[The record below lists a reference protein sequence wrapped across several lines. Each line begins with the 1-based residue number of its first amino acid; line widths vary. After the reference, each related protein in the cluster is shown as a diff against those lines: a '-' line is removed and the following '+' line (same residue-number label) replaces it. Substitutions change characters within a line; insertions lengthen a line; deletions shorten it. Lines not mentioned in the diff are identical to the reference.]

1 MSNRLLVNPGT
12 PQAWVIQLKPGAN
25 RIGRGEQN
33 DFQIPHG
40 SISGVHCEIIVSDAG
55 VVLKDLGSTNG
66 TFISRQPVKE
76 ATLETGQRLQ
86 LGAVD
91 LTFESDVPMGSP
103 APSAPAAVRLATASP
118 ATGAPPAPPRPVRLA
133 VPTAAAAPAAPPLP
147 PPVTAR
153 PTGLRLSASAHAPT
167 APTVAVASTIVQ
179 EENAE
184 PSPPPVAQV
193 PLAAGAQFCKFH
205 AKTPARFYCA
215 KCQKFFCDL
224 CVGTRAGP
232 SGAVR
237 TCRACSSTVT
247 PVQVN
252 IQRTATGEKGFFG
265 QLPGALIY
273 PFKGSGVLIL
283 IFATILI
290 AGMEA
295 LSGGTVRGGAR
306 GFGFSIYLRIAAIG
320 YLFVFL
326 QTIIHA
332 TAAGEKELPGLPE
345 FEGLFGAFLTMTGTV
360 VMSFA
365 VPIGLSL
372 WAIFGEKEGLGPFIL
387 GTAIF
392 SCLYFPMAFLA
403 TAMKDSALAANPLVV
418 IPAILKVPGEYLVA
432 ALLMAGAFG
441 MRELGN
447 FVMAAM
453 KMVGYTTRDMS
464 VLFIS
469 FGLRAVWS
477 FLSVYLLTVVMR
489 VLGLL
494 YVTKKHKFGWF
505 AH

>member
-12 PQAWVIQLKPGAN
+12 PQAWEIQLKPGVN

-40 SISGVHCEIIVSDAG
+40 SISGVHCEIVVSGAG
-55 VVLKDLGSTNG
+55 VLLKDLGSTNG
-66 TFISRQPVKE
+66 TFINRAPVKE
-76 ATLETGQRLQ
+76 VTLLSGQHLQ

-91 LTFESDVPMGSP
+91 MIFESDAPTTSP
-103 APSAPAAVRLATASP
+103 
-118 ATGAPPAPPRPVRLA
+118 APPAPAPVRLT
-133 VPTAAAAPAAPPLP
+133 VPVPAKSAPSPGPVRVAATPVATAPAALPLP

-153 PTGLRLSASAHAPT
+153 PASMRLSGSQH
-167 APTVAVASTIVQ
+167 VAVPAAPAAAVQ
-179 EENAE
+179 EESAE
-184 PSPPPVAQV
+184 APPPTVSA

-232 SGAVR
+232 SGSVR

-247 PVQVN
+247 PVQVH
-252 IQRTATGEKGFFG
+252 IQHTLGEEKGFFG
-265 QLPGALIY
+265 QLPGTLVY
-273 PFKGSGVLIL
+273 PFKGTGVLVL

-290 AGMEA
+290 AGLDA
-295 LSGGTVRGGAR
+295 LAGP
-306 GFGFSIYLRIAAIG
+306 GFGLNFLLKIVAVG
-320 YLFVFL
+320 YLFNFL

-332 TAAGEKELPGLPE
+332 TAAGENELPGLPD
-345 FEGLFGAFLTMTGTV
+345 FDGLFSGFLNLAGTV
-360 VMSFA
+360 IISFG
-365 VPIGLSL
+365 VPIGLGL
-372 WAIFGEKEGLGPFIL
+372 WAIFGEQGGLGPFIIGTTML
-387 GTAIF
+387 G
-392 SCLYFPMAFLA
+392 CLYFPMAFLA

-418 IPAILKVPGEYLVA
+418 IPTILKVPLEYLVA
-432 ALLMAGAFG
+432 AVLMAGAFG
-441 MRELGN
+441 MRELGDL
-447 FVMAAM
+447 VMTGM
-453 KMVGYTTRDMS
+453 KMVGYSTRDMS
-464 VLFIS
+464 VVFMS

-477 FLSVYLLTVVMR
+477 FFSVYLLAVVMR

>member
-1 MSNRLLVNPGT
+1 MSPRLLVNPGT
-12 PQAWVIQLKPGAN
+12 PQAWEIQLKAGTN

-40 SISGVHCEIIVSDAG
+40 SISGTHCE
-55 VVLKDLGSTNG
+55 VVVGGDGSVTLRDLGSTNG
-66 TFISRQPVKE
+66 TFINRAPVKE
-76 ATLETGQRLQ
+76 AVLQPGQHLQ

-91 LTFESDVPMGSP
+91 MIFESAAATASAP
-103 APSAPAAVRLATASP
+103 ATPSAPAPVRLVVSPAPTASVPPPPAVRMTGSHSA
-118 ATGAPPAPPRPVRLA
+118 GAPPSATPAP
-133 VPTAAAAPAAPPLP
+133 TTPPLP

-153 PTGLRLSASAHAPT
+153 PAGLRLSGGHQAVPAAAP
-167 APTVAVASTIVQ
+167 AAIAVVQ
-179 EENAE
+179 EEGAE
-184 PSPPPVAQV
+184 APPPLEPT

-232 SGAVR
+232 GGSVR

-252 IQRTATGEKGFFG
+252 IQRAHGEEKGFFG
-265 QLPGALIY
+265 QLPGALVY
-273 PFKGSGVLIL
+273 PFKGTGVLIL

-290 AGMEA
+290 AGLDA
-295 LSGGTVRGGAR
+295 VGYIL
-306 GFGFSIYLRIAAIG
+306 LRILAVG

-326 QTIIHA
+326 QSIIHS
-332 TAAGEKELPGLPE
+332 TAAGDKELPGLPE
-345 FEGLFGAFLTMTGTV
+345 FDGLFGAFLTMMGTV
-360 VMSFA
+360 LMSFGI
-365 VPIGLSL
+365 PIALGL
-372 WAIFGEKEGLGPFIL
+372 WAIFGEQEGLGTFII
-387 GTAIF
+387 GTTIIG
-392 SCLYFPMAFLA
+392 CLYFPMAFLA
-403 TAMKDSALAANPLVV
+403 TAMKDSAFASNPLVV

-432 ALLMAGAFG
+432 AVLMTGAFG
-441 MRELGN
+441 MRELGDL
-447 FVMAAM
+447 VMAGM
-453 KMVGYTTRDMS
+453 KNVGYATRDMS
-464 VLFIS
+464 VLFMSI
-469 FGLRAVWS
+469 GLRAVWS
-477 FLSVYLLTVVMR
+477 FVSIYLLAVVMR